1 MEQLPNLA
9 GGVLLLYGYEGGL
22 LACVHAAR
30 RSLKCSRA
38 SITILLLRFDLNRH
52 WVGVGKLQ
60 PARLP
65 NLADGVLLL
74 YRYEDGLHAVRQ
86 SLECSE
92 ASITIQMHGC
102 VTPTEEPPRST
113 VQPESYGQA
122 GSSLGWRPI
131 DMSTVAEGD
140 PGYTPVA

>member
-52 WVGVGKLQ
+52 WVGVKELR

-65 NLADGVLLL
+65 NLAGGVLLL
-74 YRYEDGLHAVRQ
+74 YRYEGGLLA
-86 SLECSE
+86 
-92 ASITIQMHGC
+92 
-102 VTPTEEPPRST
+102 
-113 VQPESYGQA
+113 
-122 GSSLGWRPI
+122 
-131 DMSTVAEGD
+131 
-140 PGYTPVA
+140 

>member
-1 MEQLPNLA
+1 MLA
-9 GGVLLLYGYEGGL
+9 RGPSELGVQQGFHYNSFSSIWTG
-22 LACVHAAR
+22 R
-30 RSLKCSRA
+30 RPPTWSVSE
-38 SITILLLRFDLNRH
+38 NYNGH
-52 WVGVGKLQ
+52 WVGVRELQ

-65 NLADGVLLL
+65 NLVGGVLLL

-86 SLECSE
+86 SLESSE

-122 GSSLGWRPI
+122 GSSLGWRQF
-131 DMSTVAEGD
+131 DMNTVAEGD
-140 PGYTPVA
+140 PGYMA

>member
-1 MEQLPNLA
+1 MNL
-9 GGVLLLYGYEGGL
+9 LI
-22 LACVHAAR
+22 R
-30 RSLKCSRA
+30 
-38 SITILLLRFDLNRH
+38 LLRFDFDRH
-52 WVGVGKLQ
+52 WVGVSALR

-65 NLADGVLLL
+65 DLASGVLLL

-122 GSSLGWRPI
+122 GSSLHMVGVNV
-131 DMSTVAEGD
+131 T
-140 PGYTPVA
+140 

>member
-1 MEQLPNLA
+1 MSENYN
-9 GGVLLLYGYEGGL
+9 G
-22 LACVHAAR
+22 
-30 RSLKCSRA
+30 
-38 SITILLLRFDLNRH
+38 H
-52 WVGVGKLQ
+52 WVGVRELQ

-65 NLADGVLLL
+65 NLVGGVLLL

-131 DMSTVAEGD
+131 DMNTVAEGD
-140 PGYTPVA
+140 PGYMA